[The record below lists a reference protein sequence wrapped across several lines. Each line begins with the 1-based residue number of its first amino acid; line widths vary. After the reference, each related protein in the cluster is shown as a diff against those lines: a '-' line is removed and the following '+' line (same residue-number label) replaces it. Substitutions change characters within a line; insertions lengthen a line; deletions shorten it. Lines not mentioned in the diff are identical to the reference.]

1 MIQTELLNE
10 VRNLSIA
17 DRIAL
22 MESILSSM
30 REGFDISPDH
40 GEKNIRSVKKRLL
53 RLFGEYHGVKPYQ
66 NIDPLQW
73 EREIRNEW

>member
-10 VRNLSIA
+10 VRNLPIG
-17 DRIAL
+17 DRITL
-22 MESILSSM
+22 MESILSSI
-30 REGFDISPDH
+30 RDGFDISPDR
-40 GEKNIRSVKKRLL
+40 GKKNIRSVKKRLL
-53 RLFGEYHGVKPYQ
+53 SLFREYKGVKPYE